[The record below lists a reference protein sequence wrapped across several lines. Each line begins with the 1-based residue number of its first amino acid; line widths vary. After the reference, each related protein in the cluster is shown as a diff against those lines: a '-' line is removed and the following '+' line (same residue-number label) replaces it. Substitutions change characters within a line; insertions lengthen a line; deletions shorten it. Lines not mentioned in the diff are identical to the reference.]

1 MKIEAKIRKFKAED
15 INKILEI
22 EKQAFPK
29 TVFSKV
35 TFLNYADNFPDTF
48 IVVESNKNIVGYII
62 FDLTGHIHSTAVK
75 QSYRRKGFGKMLFMH
90 ALRCAKKGLWLEVR
104 SRNRGAIEFYKRLG
118 MKIVGKIPK
127 YYRDDD
133 ALIMRLG
140 NSIPPRA
147 GKTNNLLARCL
158 CNVRV

>member
-1 MKIEAKIRKFKAED
+1 MAEKHLVKTRKFKAED

-29 TVFSKV
+29 TIFSKV
-35 TFLNYADNFPDTF
+35 AFLNYADSLPDTF
-48 IVVESNKNIVGYII
+48 IVVESGKDIVGYII
-62 FDLTGHIHSTAVK
+62 FDLTGHIHSTVIK
-75 QSYRRKGFGKMLFMH
+75 QSYRKKGFGKMLFMH

-104 SRNRGAIEFYKRLG
+104 SRNHGAIAFYKRLG
-118 MKIVGKIPK
+118 MKIVGEISN

-140 NSIPPRA
+140 NSIPPRVK
-147 GKTNNLLARCL
+147 KTNSF
-158 CNVRV
+158 

>member
-1 MKIEAKIRKFKAED
+1 MAEKHLVKTRKFKAED

-29 TVFSKV
+29 TIFSKV
-35 TFLNYADNFPDTF
+35 TFLNYADSLPDTF
-48 IVVESNKNIVGYII
+48 IIVESGKDIVGYII
-62 FDLTGHIHSTAVK
+62 FDLTGHIHSTTIK

-104 SRNRGAIEFYKRLG
+104 SRNHGAIEFYKRLG
-118 MKIVGKIPK
+118 MKIVGEIPN
-127 YYRDDD
+127 YYRNDD

-140 NSIPPRA
+140 NSISPRV
-147 GKTNNLLARCL
+147 GKQLLVSL
-158 CNVRV
+158 VDVKI

>member
-1 MKIEAKIRKFKAED
+1 MKIAPKIRNFKAED

-29 TVFSKV
+29 SVFSKA
-35 TFLNYADNFPDTF
+35 TFLYYSDNLPDTF
-48 IVVESNKNIVGYII
+48 IVVESNKEIVGYII
-62 FDLTGHIHSTAVK
+62 FDLTGHIHSTVVK

-90 ALRCAKKGLWLEVR
+90 ASRSVKKGLWLEVR

-118 MKIVGKIPK
+118 MRIVGKIPK

-133 ALIMRLG
+133 ALIMRYG
-140 NSIPPRA
+140 NSTPPQA
-147 GKTNNLLARCL
+147 
-158 CNVRV
+158 